1 MKLSEVTLESVK
13 RALRIDYDYDDERIR
28 EIIPMAKD
36 RIVSLTNREEADL
49 DNHPAIVHAF
59 YCACADFYDG
69 TDEHEKTILT
79 LCHNIQLNMVT

>member
-28 EIIPMAKD
+28 ETIPMAKD

-49 DNHPAIVHAF
+49 DNYPAIVHAF
-59 YCACADFYDG
+59 YCACADFSDG

-79 LCHNIQLNMVT
+79 LCHNIQLNMVN

>member
-1 MKLSEVTLESVK
+1 MKLSEVTPESVK
-13 RALRIDYDYDDERIR
+13 RALRIDYDYDDERIK
-28 EIIPMAKD
+28 EIIPMAKG
-36 RIVSLTNREEADL
+36 RIVSLTNREVSDL
-49 DNHPAIVHAF
+49 DNYPAIVHAF

>member
-1 MKLSEVTLESVK
+1 MKLSEVTPESVK
-13 RALRIDYDYDDERIR
+13 RALRIDFDYDDERIK

-36 RIVSLTNREEADL
+36 RIVSLTNREESDL
-49 DNHPAIVHAF
+49 DNYPAIVHAF

>member
-13 RALRIDYDYDDERIR
+13 RALRIDFDYDDERIK

-36 RIVSLTNREEADL
+36 RIVSLTNREESDL
-49 DNHPAIVHAF
+49 DNYPAIVHAF